1 MADVANTTV
10 RMTDQASPVLRN
22 INNALL
28 GVIAQMGRLERA
40 LSANTAA
47 TSRAN
52 AASSNYVQTQQRV
65 ARATRQSQAAS
76 GGLISSLKDLT
87 RAYLGVQAAQTFMD
101 ETDAFIHNT
110 ARLNVMNDGL
120 QTTDELYQKVYAS
133 AQRSLSPLNEVTA
146 TVSKLGIVA
155 GEAFSNNDELIAFV
169 ETFNKAAFVS
179 GASETERSSAMYQLS
194 QAFASGR
201 LQGDELRSVRENAP
215 MLFKAIQKE
224 LENQFGKGVDF
235 QKLAREGLITPD
247 VIKRAAFNSAKEIDT
262 AFKNMPMS
270 FSDMMVQSFNK
281 VRMAMTPI
289 FKAAQTML
297 NSPGFKTAINDITNI
312 AIQAIYLIWGGIK
325 MIGNAIMGVIGVI
338 RWMSPVLKPLAIAI
352 GSLVGVTLAYIGA
365 VKLWAA
371 LVAGWKA
378 LTLGFAMAKMVLGF
392 ATSFAAARTMYQTM
406 AQWELNKAQ
415 MVGLIMSWKIVLAI
429 LAIVAAIAIIIYC
442 LETVL
447 ALVYFVAAAIW
458 NTIVGLYN
466 GFLSILDAI
475 IDPVMGLIEWFYN
488 AFTGGFDS
496 IGDACLNLIGQ
507 IVAGALG
514 VIKPLLEIW
523 DYITGTNAA
532 GAIEAAQNA
541 AWDWGKNKNAKT
553 FEKGFLKKNLG
564 VSQDAARVGYGD
576 AINQGIADGGAA
588 KKWMGNLWDKA
599 EGMLSPDVKI
609 PEMKDLDA
617 MGGLVGTKGEN
628 PLLGEIAKNTGETAQ
643 NTAKDKEDDYKML
656 RDVMAQRVVQ
666 RVGNTGGTVKVEMV
680 NNNNLSSQLDINGFM
695 SKLANTMQEAAST
708 SAQGLHV

>member
-155 GEAFSNNDELIAFV
+155 GEAFSNNDELIAFA

-179 GASETERSSAMYQLS
+179 GASKTERSSAMYQLS

-224 LENQFGKGVDF
+224 LENQFGKGADF
-235 QKLAREGLITPD
+235 QEIARKGLITPD

-338 RWMSPVLKPLAIAI
+338 QWMSPVLKPLAIAI

-392 ATSFAAARTMYQTM
+392 ATSFAAARTMHQTM

-541 AWDWGKNKNAKT
+541 ARDWGKNKNAKT

-588 KKWMGNLWDKA
+588 KKWMGNQWDKA
-599 EGMLSPDVKI
+599 KGMLSPDVKI